1 MAAALVPA
9 LKSADL
15 ADARAGLR
23 PKSPDDLP
31 LIGRSRVVPGLIYA
45 TGHYRNGVLL
55 APLTADL
62 VRRLALDPGAST
74 RPELEPSRCGIL

>member
-1 MAAALVPA
+1 
-9 LKSADL
+9 
-15 ADARAGLR
+15 
-23 PKSPDDLP
+23 
-31 LIGRSRVVPGLIYA
+31 
-45 TGHYRNGVLL
+45 VLL

>member
-1 MAAALVPA
+1 MPA
-9 LKSADL
+9 LKIADL

-31 LIGRSRVVPGLIYA
+31 IIGRSRVVPGLIYA

-55 APLTADL
+55 APLTAEL
-62 VRRLALDPGAST
+62 VRRLAKDAAAAP
-74 RPELEPSRCGIL
+74 RPELEPSRCGHL

>member
-1 MAAALVPA
+1 
-9 LKSADL
+9 LKTADL

-31 LIGRSRVVPGLIYA
+31 LVGRSRAMPGLLYA

-55 APLTADL
+55 APLTAEL
-62 VRRLALDPGAST
+62 VRRLALDPGANT
-74 RPELEPSRCGIL
+74 RSELEPSRCGAL